1 MNIITPLPHQC
12 YLACSG
18 GVDSMFAL
26 HFLRKGKRKVQPIF
40 FNHGTETSR
49 IAEEFLTVNM
59 FAPIIGRLT
68 RDKLK
73 EESPEEYYR
82 NQRYAF
88 FSAFNDA
95 PIITCHHL
103 DDQFETAI
111 LGTLQGK
118 QFRIPYRRGNFIRPF
133 LNVSKK
139 EILDYAN
146 RHGLCWVEDESNND
160 ISIPRNRVRHMIFPQ
175 MKLLNPSVLKNYVTL
190 N

>member
-1 MNIITPLPHQC
+1 MNIITPLPHKC

-68 RDKLK
+68 QNKLK
-73 EESPEEYYR
+73 EESPEEYFR

-111 LGTLQGK
+111 LGSLHGK
-118 QFRIPYRRGNFIRPF
+118 QFRIPYKRDNFIRPF
-133 LNVSKK
+133 LNVTKK
-139 EILDYAN
+139 EILDYAK
-146 RHGLCWVEDESNND
+146 RHDLYWVEDESNND
-160 ISIPRNRVRHMIFPQ
+160 VSIPRNRVRHLIVPE
-175 MKLLNPSVLKNYVTL
+175 MKKLNPSILKHYLTKI
-190 N
+190 